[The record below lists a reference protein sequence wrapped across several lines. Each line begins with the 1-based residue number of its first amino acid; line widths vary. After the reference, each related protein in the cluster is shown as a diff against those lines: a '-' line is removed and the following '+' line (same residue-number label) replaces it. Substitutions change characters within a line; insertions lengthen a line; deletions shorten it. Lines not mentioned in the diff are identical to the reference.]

1 MKNLISTSEDTEYAD
16 FNVEMGRILLALQG
30 NETSLAPAVQALR
43 RNIAGKLT
51 ASSTNSL
58 KSCHDL
64 LLQLHAL
71 YEVELLSGHSRSHST
86 DVDDI
91 LETLDRRLDIV
102 GAYTADKQWLLGL
115 RRAVMQSSK

>member
-1 MKNLISTSEDTEYAD
+1 MESLVSIREDNKSMD
-16 FNVEMGRILLALQG
+16 FNVEMGRILLALQ
-30 NETSLAPAVQALR
+30 NDETSFAPAVQALR
-43 RNIAGKLT
+43 KNIAGKLT

-71 YEVELLSGHSRSHST
+71 YEVELLSGNSRSHST

-91 LETLDRRLDIV
+91 IETLDRRLDIV